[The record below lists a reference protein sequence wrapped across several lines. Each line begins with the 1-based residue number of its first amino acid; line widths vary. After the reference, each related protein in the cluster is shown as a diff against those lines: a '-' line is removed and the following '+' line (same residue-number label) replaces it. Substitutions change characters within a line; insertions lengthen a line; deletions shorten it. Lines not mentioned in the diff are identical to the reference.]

1 MPEAMVLH
9 KPLAIIGDEDIVSG
23 FKSLGFLTYGVREP
37 QDSKS
42 ALEAVIRQQCAV
54 CLIEERF
61 FRNLEEEI
69 DNYRSQPLPVFIP
82 FTKSGTTALLED
94 IIKGIRLRA
103 TGTF

>member
-9 KPLAIIGDEDIVSG
+9 KPLAIIGEEDNISG
-23 FKSLGFLTYGVREP
+23 FKALGFLTYSVKEP

-42 ALEAVIRQQCAV
+42 ALEAVVKQECAV

-61 FRNLEEEI
+61 FRTLEEELN
-69 DNYRSQPLPVFIP
+69 NYRNQPLPVFIP
-82 FTKSGTTALLED
+82 FTKSGTTVLFED